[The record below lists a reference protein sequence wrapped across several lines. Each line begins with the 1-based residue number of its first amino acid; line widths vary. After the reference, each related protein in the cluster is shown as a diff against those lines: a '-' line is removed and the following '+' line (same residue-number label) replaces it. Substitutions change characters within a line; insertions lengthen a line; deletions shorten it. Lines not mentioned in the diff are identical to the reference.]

1 MQHGKA
7 SCAKQARLLFLNQIC
22 EIIMDS
28 NSGDVQYN
36 TSGMEDEVEPYPLL
50 QGSPLSQPVS
60 SSDFSTSAS
69 EDEDVVDNV
78 ASQQPQSTKWT
89 LPPYPWMPAVH
100 PFTRAPKGKS
110 SEAAHISGHL
120 LDMTI
125 LNSYILLSTCGEK
138 KISHRDFQLALVREM
153 LAQAGHEP

>member
-1 MQHGKA
+1 
-7 SCAKQARLLFLNQIC
+7 
-22 EIIMDS
+22 MDS
-28 NSGDVQYN
+28 DSGEAQYN
-36 TSGMEDEVEPYPLL
+36 ICGMEDEEVEPYPLL

-60 SSDFSTSAS
+60 SSDFSASAS
-69 EDEDVVDNV
+69 EDEDVENV

-100 PFTRAPKGKS
+100 PFTRIPKGKS

-120 LDMTI
+120 LDMTF

-138 KISHRDFQLALVREM
+138 KILHRDFQLALVREM
-153 LAQAGHEP
+153 LAQAGH